1 MKNRTHPVLLVMIC
15 LALAGCAM
23 PGVTVIVEPQDT
35 LVAEA
40 TSVSEETPAPVPPT
54 PTLGPP
60 TPTNTLVIPPTP
72 GETPVSEATSAP
84 PAEEPEAPGEEPG
97 PPASPVP
104 TAQVAPELVELWE
117 YGQGLQEELIEPLE
131 EMATTLEDLGIG
143 SGEADIVAI
152 CTGVDVVLATLAEVQ
167 QGLEEQGPPPTDDPD
182 LQECWVELNAALD
195 DFEQGLLIL
204 DDVCETFRVGQLPEA
219 LTYLETAA
227 QHMENAAA
235 AFERWESKMGF

>member
-1 MKNRTHPVLLVMIC
+1 MKKGSYVLLLALIC
-15 LALAGCAM
+15 LVLGGCTM
-23 PGVTVIVEPQDT
+23 PGATTIVEPQDT
-35 LVAEA
+35 PVAEA
-40 TSVSEETPAPVPPT
+40 TSLLAETPAPVPPT

-60 TPTNTLVIPPTP
+60 TPTNTLVVPPAP
-72 GETPVSEATSAP
+72 EETPVSEPTSAP
-84 PAEEPEAPGEEPG
+84 PTEEAE

-104 TAQVAPELVELWE
+104 TANVDPELLELWE
-117 YGQGLQEELIEPLE
+117 YGQGLQEKLIQPLE

-182 LQECWVELNAALD
+182 LQECWVELNDALD

>member
-1 MKNRTHPVLLVMIC
+1 MKKRSYVLLLALIC
-15 LALAGCAM
+15 LVLGGCTM
-23 PGVTVIVEPQDT
+23 PGATTIVEPHDT
-35 LVAEA
+35 PPSEA
-40 TSVSEETPAPVPPT
+40 TATPVESPAPVPPT
-54 PTLGPP
+54 PTLGLP
-60 TPTNTLVIPPTP
+60 TPTNTLVVPPAP
-72 GETPVSEATSAP
+72 EETPVSEPTSAP
-84 PAEEPEAPGEEPG
+84 PTEEAE

-104 TAQVAPELVELWE
+104 TANVDPELLELWE
-117 YGQGLQEELIEPLE
+117 YGQGLQEKLIQPVE

-143 SGEADIVAI
+143 SGEPDIVAI
-152 CTGVDVVLATLAEVQ
+152 CTGVDVVLAALAEVQ

-204 DDVCETFRVGQLPEA
+204 DDVRETFRVGQLPEA

>member
-1 MKNRTHPVLLVMIC
+1 M
-15 LALAGCAM
+15 
-23 PGVTVIVEPQDT
+23 
-35 LVAEA
+35 
-40 TSVSEETPAPVPPT
+40 
-54 PTLGPP
+54 
-60 TPTNTLVIPPTP
+60 
-72 GETPVSEATSAP
+72 
-84 PAEEPEAPGEEPG
+84 
-97 PPASPVP
+97 
-104 TAQVAPELVELWE
+104 
-117 YGQGLQEELIEPLE
+117 QEKLIQPLE

-152 CTGVDVVLATLAEVQ
+152 CTGVDVVLATLGEVQ

-204 DDVCETFRVGQLPEA
+204 DDVCETFRGGQLPEA